1 MLTLLLTMDIGTNIK
16 RIREAKNLSQKEVI
30 AAIDMG
36 AAQYSRIEGGKTEPS
51 VSTLERI
58 AKALGVQLTELFA
71 AEELLDVNSQDKTL
85 MERVRLIDSLSEE
98 EQQAL
103 FTMLDAFVGKK
114 KLKDTLASVLQDV

>member
-30 AAIDMG
+30 AAINMG

-85 MERVRLIDSLSEE
+85 MERVRLVDSLSEE

>member
-1 MLTLLLTMDIGTNIK
+1 
-16 RIREAKNLSQKEVI
+16 
-30 AAIDMG
+30 
-36 AAQYSRIEGGKTEPS
+36 
-51 VSTLERI
+51 
-58 AKALGVQLTELFA
+58 
-71 AEELLDVNSQDKTL
+71 